1 MNHKNIFRILVVLS
15 LVLSIASVVWDLI
28 FPNEIVNKL
37 VVYFFELKPVDIEI
51 SPFDIICSVAMLLL
65 LLAALT
71 GLLLFKNWGRIAFIL
86 CGIVGYPVIMM
97 SGPQVSSGFSG
108 ALFDLSNITSGVI
121 LAMMY
126 LSPVS
131 EEFKI

>member
-15 LVLSIASVVWDLI
+15 LVLSTVSVVWDFI

-37 VVYFFELKPVDIEI
+37 MIYFFELKPVDIEVSSI
-51 SPFDIICSVAMLLL
+51 DIISSVAMLFLM
-65 LLAALT
+65 LAALV

-86 CGIVGYPVIMM
+86 CGVVGYPVIMM
-97 SGPQVSSGFSG
+97 SGPQISSGVSG
-108 ALFDLSNITSGVI
+108 VLFDLSNITSGVI

-131 EEFKI
+131 EEF